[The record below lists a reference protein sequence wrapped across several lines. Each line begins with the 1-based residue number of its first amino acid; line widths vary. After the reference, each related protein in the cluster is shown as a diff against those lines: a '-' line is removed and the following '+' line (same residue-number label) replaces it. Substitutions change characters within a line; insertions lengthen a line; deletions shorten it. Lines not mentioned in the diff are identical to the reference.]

1 MGRARRSVRFPSPTP
16 TARSPTR
23 ASTCSW
29 WASAA
34 DSRAARRP
42 IARRVVQARAASD
55 AAQAESRRVSR
66 DSAEGAEGERFE
78 LSRDEAAPNGFRDQT
93 TAAAEVSPVQ
103 GFDGFVG
110 RECDRLRDCL
120 GRFLTGRRR
129 RFEAT
134 LVLETMFQSGR
145 FPGVQGEVWRC
156 AASATVLRVS
166 RVAYARACR
175 CAVLAGAR
183 VVRQVV
189 LRVAC
194 GTGSSGRRRS
204 HMLSSSGCGRRSTRT
219 LHRTHCSFRRRGSC
233 GSRRDG

>member
-78 LSRDEAAPNGFRDQT
+78 LSRDEAAPNGFRDRNRNCYLQDDRSCCDACAT
-93 TAAAEVSPVQ
+93 HVATVRARPPR
-103 GFDGFVG
+103 GVG
-110 RECDRLRDCL
+110 R
-120 GRFLTGRRR
+120 
-129 RFEAT
+129 
-134 LVLETMFQSGR
+134 QSG
-145 FPGVQGEVWRC
+145 ERC
-156 AASATVLRVS
+156 APAAVGERPSIRSYKLEALMARKSVFVLGLS
-166 RVAYARACR
+166 GDEIPEGK
-175 CAVLAGAR
+175 GAK
-183 VVRQVV
+183 VRITF
-189 LRVAC
+189 ADA
-194 GTGSSGRRRS
+194 
-204 HMLSSSGCGRRSTRT
+204 
-219 LHRTHCSFRRRGSC
+219 RRGSAELDVTDEEAEELARK
-233 GSRRDG
+233 GRKTARRGRRPSAQSLS